1 MYLQDQTDQTEA
13 VLDIEQTDQ
22 YILYLSE
29 HLRRNAFTYSRSLKT
44 LTEYFQQLVKGNGN
58 IFLIG
63 SGYCSELVE
72 HANVDLLKFANVR
85 VNETR
90 VPTITAY
97 GNDYPASFEYCEYF
111 KHHNISNNTL
121 VVLVSLGEYDYA
133 TERIRET
140 VNSSGGKCFLITN
153 NQSQAKKFSSDYIF
167 IDADEQMAGDIVQS
181 FMHYLTL
188 ATAQYQGYQ
197 SNLDWAFSYLGYAEY
212 LLDTLL
218 QMPFRND
225 IASIGDSILDKLLS
239 GDKLLV
245 FGNGGSASI
254 ASYFVNHLL
263 KIFKDVPAPLLS
275 IINLGQYIHY
285 IQESIKN
292 QSFKN
297 TIFSDL
303 MNQIGVK
310 QDDMIVGISTSGNSD
325 NIMNPF
331 EQLNA
336 TKIAVLGF
344 GDGGKLGNS
353 NLADNL
359 IIVPDV
365 HNRRSYAIAE
375 DGQRV
380 IFTCILKY
388 LQQKING

>member
-1 MYLQDQTDQTEA
+1 
-13 VLDIEQTDQ
+13 
-22 YILYLSE
+22 
-29 HLRRNAFTYSRSLKT
+29 
-44 LTEYFQQLVKGNGN
+44 
-58 IFLIG
+58 
-63 SGYCSELVE
+63 
-72 HANVDLLKFANVR
+72 
-85 VNETR
+85 
-90 VPTITAY
+90 
-97 GNDYPASFEYCEYF
+97 
-111 KHHNISNNTL
+111 
-121 VVLVSLGEYDYA
+121 
-133 TERIRET
+133 
-140 VNSSGGKCFLITN
+140 
-153 NQSQAKKFSSDYIF
+153 
-167 IDADEQMAGDIVQS
+167 
-181 FMHYLTL
+181 
-188 ATAQYQGYQ
+188 
-197 SNLDWAFSYLGYAEY
+197 
-212 LLDTLL
+212 
-218 QMPFRND
+218 MPFRND